1 MFNALFT
8 TTNKRTNSTEVPS
21 MTGASTIAIELLD
34 STSLMK
40 PSIRI
45 AQPGNPI
52 GYNYCYIS
60 DFGGRYYFIN
70 DWTSDHGQWI
80 ASLTCDVLATYKQ
93 TILASSEYVM
103 RSASSF
109 DGSIIDTAYPAKVD
123 RDFQRMIPRQS
134 YDSDLTYFPLQQGE
148 SYIVG
153 IVGMAE
159 KRINTQEFRDFMRQF
174 EMGSV
179 TYYWLSRS
187 ELCAVINYLLSADA
201 LQNMW
206 QISDI
211 SENLQKGII
220 NPLQYIQSI
229 TRIPI
234 NRVKV
239 PNNIPEGIGNETP
252 SVFYGYF
259 EIDVSTFI
267 DYDPSAVEYFAM
279 WKINDIKN
287 IDCYFRLTSHPY
299 AATRGKYL
307 NFSPWLEYQLTY
319 EPFGNIVIDPKNLED
334 AVGIQCHIELE
345 GIEGIATLKIYAMEE
360 IPTPGGG
367 SSVQVNPR
375 RLVYYSN
382 AQIGV
387 PIAVSQITQDYVKR
401 IGGDVQGALGMAGS
415 AVGMAA
421 SIATGNIPGAVASG
435 IGIASHAA
443 SMIGSAVDNMIP
455 NVSTKGANGN
465 IYAFN
470 VDGPWLYCAYT
481 YPVNDDNGQLGRPL
495 CQQVTL
501 STLSGYCL
509 CRDADVKISGAT
521 QNETDTVKEFMNGG
535 FFIE

>member
-1 MFNALFT
+1 MSFT
-8 TTNKRTNSTEVPS
+8 AVFKSVLKRTNSTQVPN
-21 MTGASTIAIELLD
+21 MQQD
-34 STSLMK
+34 STTLSVVVLDATSVMT
-40 PSIRI
+40 PRIRLSYN
-45 AQPGNPI
+45 GNPTNW
-52 GYNYCYIS
+52 NYCMIS
-60 DFGGRYYFIN
+60 EFGRYYFIT
-70 DWTSDHGQWI
+70 DWTSDHNQWI
-80 ASLTCDVLATYKQ
+80 ATLNCDVLATYKQ
-93 TILASSEYVM
+93 TILASQEYVL
-103 RSASSF
+103 RSASSW

-206 QISDI
+206 QITDI

-287 IDCYFRLTSHPY
+287 IDCYFRLTEHPY

-319 EPFGNIVIDPKNLED
+319 EPFGNFVIDLKNLED
-334 AVGIQCHIELE
+334 AVGLQCHIELE

-375 RLVYYSN
+375 RLVYYGN

-435 IGIASHAA
+435 IGVASHAA

-481 YPVNDDNGQLGRPL
+481 YPVDDDNEQLGRPL
-495 CQQVTL
+495 CRKVTL
-501 STLSGYCL
+501 STLSGFCQ
-509 CRDADVKISGAT
+509 CSDADIKISGTTSESDAIK
-521 QNETDTVKEFMNGG
+521 DFMNGG